1 MKKITISRKKMYP
14 RICLWCKKKGIH
26 TIVGYSEIENSHGM
40 CKKCEKE
47 VNEAYY
53 GKKEKKK

>member
-1 MKKITISRKKMYP
+1 MLQEKLYP

-26 TIVGYSEIENSHGM
+26 TVVGYSEIENSHGI
-40 CKKCEKE
+40 CKECEKE

-53 GKKEKKK
+53 NKKEKNKWK